1 MAAAAAAPSLTVSPS
16 GTVSGGCCFCP
27 GCCNKGT
34 LYVQY
39 NNQQFEVHRGLF
51 DVLDTLFKL
60 CCCCRSFKEEEEAN
74 NRLTAH
80 KIQADVV
87 QDIRAFVP
95 KADVE
100 VEAQKLIEEEAPN
113 FAQKQQRGER
123 ITLVEYSHIVQRK
136 FAYINDLVEGLISP
150 LLSRAEPPATGAWS
164 SWFFSGPTSIDA
176 LLPALRASI
185 SAIPISTPK
194 ETIRSTL
201 RPKLLEW
208 GYKHFTNGQIF
219 ALYRTL
225 KLRAESAPL
234 SEEQMGIVR
243 ALFENRPLPKTALE
257 ALIPDLRN
265 YLRVR
270 RGQASLQEV
279 KERLERNGYYIAEDH
294 IISLLI
300 EMFSTP
306 IARDQEGIFE
316 PQQKRY
322 VTNLFILSERS

>member
-201 RPKLLEW
+201 RPKLLE
-208 GYKHFTNGQIF
+208 
-219 ALYRTL
+219 
-225 KLRAESAPL
+225 
-234 SEEQMGIVR
+234 
-243 ALFENRPLPKTALE
+243 NRPLPKTALE